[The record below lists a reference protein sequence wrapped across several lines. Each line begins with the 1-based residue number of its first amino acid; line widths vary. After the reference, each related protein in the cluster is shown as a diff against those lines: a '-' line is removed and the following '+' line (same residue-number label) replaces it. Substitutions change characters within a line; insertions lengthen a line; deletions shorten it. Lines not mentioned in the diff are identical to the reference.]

1 MSKKTV
7 KAFKKNGRTFSS
19 KTAMDEFEAIRERL
33 AEANES
39 AVLCDGLEDA
49 LVGVAHRFGMEPV
62 AAYDMAK
69 IIDIYV
75 KRDGMT
81 HEEAQEFFEF
91 NVIGAG
97 VDHCPVF
104 VEIERDAFLIS

>member
-1 MSKKTV
+1 LLSS
-7 KAFKKNGRTFSS
+7 AASPRGGRTFSS
-19 KTAMDEFEAIRERL
+19 KTAMEEFEAIRERL
-33 AEANES
+33 QEVNEN

-49 LVGVAHRFGMEPV
+49 LVGIANRFGMEPV
-62 AAYDMAK
+62 ACYDRLK

-81 HEEAQEFFEF
+81 HEEADEFFEF
-91 NVIGAG
+91 NVIGAY